1 MYQISNITNEF
12 NTHEQP
18 TGSDTKPSLAV
29 VLSHCVPSPPLLVS
43 ISPLLPIALSLQI
56 SHFQILSPGFSKREF
71 LQRSTF
77 APDVASFRGEELG
90 DHGAE
95 NHDEEEPNSNMWSA
109 EDPIKS
115 ARKYIGRGFFFSNYK
130 CKKPPGYSRNQQ
142 VSYTLGM
149 RAILIY
155 QLYDDDLAE
164 DRAKL
169 TAGGGDAMAGAA
181 VAGWKGFCRDL

>member
-115 ARKYIGRGFFFSNYK
+115 ARKYIGRGFFFQIISAKSHLDTHEINRYPIRLE
-130 CKKPPGYSRNQQ
+130 CVLFSSTSFMMTIWPRTEPSLPLAAEMPWQ
-142 VSYTLGM
+142 VQ
-149 RAILIY
+149 R
-155 QLYDDDLAE
+155 
-164 DRAKL
+164 
-169 TAGGGDAMAGAA
+169 
-181 VAGWKGFCRDL
+181 